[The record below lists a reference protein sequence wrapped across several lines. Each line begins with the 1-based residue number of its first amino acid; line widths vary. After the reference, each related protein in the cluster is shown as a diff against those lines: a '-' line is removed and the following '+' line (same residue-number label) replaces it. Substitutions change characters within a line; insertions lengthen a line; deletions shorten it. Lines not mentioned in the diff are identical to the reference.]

1 MKKFLIVLI
10 AVAVLVVTISLSVIA
25 ASVFSVR
32 REEQK
37 SQNTAI
43 ASESDPI
50 AQATVPEKE
59 VSATEYLYILK
70 KYNGCIG
77 VFNAGESVP
86 FKVIDTDVS
95 LLPSFDRIALEDGIE
110 IYTEEEL
117 DAIIE
122 DFDS

>member
-1 MKKFLIVLI
+1 MKKFLIVLV

-25 ASVFSVR
+25 ASVFSGR
-32 REEQK
+32 RAEQK
-37 SQNTAI
+37 SQNIAI
-43 ASESDPI
+43 VSESEAI
-50 AQATVPEKE
+50 AQATVSEKDA
-59 VSATEYLYILK
+59 SKPEYLYLLK
-70 KYNGCIG
+70 QYNSCIG
-77 VFNAGESVP
+77 VFYAGESVP

-95 LLPSFDRIALEDGIE
+95 LLPAFDRIALEDGIE